1 MSASGRRTTRPFPS
15 RGSGDVERVS
25 RRPLLYVVVVED
37 ARSAP
42 SDGSLSDPG
51 GAAIRFHSTRV
62 NARWVYGARTE

>member
-1 MSASGRRTTRPFPS
+1 
-15 RGSGDVERVS
+15 VERVS

-42 SDGSLSDPG
+42 GNGSLSDPG

-62 NARWVYGARTE
+62 NVRWAYVARNEQQ